1 MKKSFKIIALI
12 TALVLLVSAVF
23 AGCSTNSSDSGS
35 SGDTLKVGVI
45 QYMAHSSLD
54 NCYAGVKQALDNSG
68 LNIEIDYQIGSSGSA
83 DADCQSYAAN
93 MVAQNYDLIIAIATP
108 AATAAYSA
116 VTSASSSIPV
126 IFCAVSDPISAGL
139 VQSLDAPGNNCSG
152 TADTFDVESQV
163 ELIRALQPDV
173 QNLGVIYTT
182 TESNSLSQLE
192 RLQTAADAAG
202 INVVAQGINDASELA
217 AVSASLVTR
226 VDAITNLTDNNVVD
240 NMSVVMEQANAAGIP
255 VYGSEIEQ
263 VRKGCI
269 AAASLDYVA
278 LGNTTGEMAV
288 RVLNGESA
296 AAMPVITVADSEMVV
311 NTDVLNTM
319 SITLPASLENA
330 QQVTTS
336 TEE

>member
-1 MKKSFKIIALI
+1 MKKSFKIVALI
-12 TALVLLVSAVF
+12 VSLVLLVSAVF
-23 AGCSTNSSDSGS
+23 AGCSTNTSSTGSSDA
-35 SGDTLKVGVI
+35 LKVGVI

-54 NCYAGVKQALDNSG
+54 NCYAGVKQALDESG

-83 DADCQSYAAN
+83 DTDCQSYAAN

-126 IFCAVSDPISAGL
+126 IFCAVSDPVAAGL

-163 ELIRALQPDV
+163 ELIRDLQPDV
-173 QNLGVIYTT
+173 KNLGVIYTT
-182 TESNSLSQLE
+182 TEANSISQLE
-192 RLQTAADAAG
+192 RLQKAADAAG
-202 INVVAQGINDASELA
+202 INVVAKGINDASELA
-217 AVSASLVTR
+217 AVAASVVTQ

-240 NMSVVMEQANAAGIP
+240 NMSVVMEQANAAGVP

-263 VRKGCI
+263 VKKGCI

-278 LGNTTGEMAV
+278 LGKTTGEMAV
-288 RVLNGESA
+288 RALNGEA
-296 AAMPVITVADSEMVV
+296 LPTMPVVTVSDSEMVV
-311 NTDVLNTM
+311 NTDVLNAM
-319 SITLPASLENA
+319 SITLPASLEDA
-330 QQVTTS
+330 EKVTTS

>member
-1 MKKSFKIIALI
+1 MKKSFKIVALI
-12 TALVLLVSAVF
+12 VSLVLLVSAVF
-23 AGCSTNSSDSGS
+23 AGCSTNTSSTGSSDA
-35 SGDTLKVGVI
+35 LKVGVI

-54 NCYAGVKQALDNSG
+54 NCYAGVKQALDESG

-83 DADCQSYAAN
+83 DTDCQSYAAN

-126 IFCAVSDPISAGL
+126 IFCAVSDPVAAGL

-163 ELIRALQPDV
+163 ELIQDLQPDV
-173 QNLGVIYTT
+173 KNLGVIYTT
-182 TESNSLSQLE
+182 TEANSISQLE
-192 RLQTAADAAG
+192 RLQKAADAAG
-202 INVVAQGINDASELA
+202 INVVAKGINDASELA
-217 AVSASLVTR
+217 AVAASVVTQ

-240 NMSVVMEQANAAGIP
+240 NMSVVMEQANAAGVP

-263 VRKGCI
+263 VKKGCI

-278 LGNTTGEMAV
+278 LGKTTGEMAV
-288 RVLNGESA
+288 RALNGEA
-296 AAMPVITVADSEMVV
+296 LPTMPVVTVSDSEMVV
-311 NTDVLNTM
+311 NTDVLNAM
-319 SITLPASLENA
+319 SITLPASLEDA
-330 QQVTTS
+330 EKVTTS

>member
-1 MKKSFKIIALI
+1 MKKSFKIVALI
-12 TALVLLVSAVF
+12 VSLVLLVSAVF
-23 AGCSTNSSDSGS
+23 AGCSTNTSSTGSSDA
-35 SGDTLKVGVI
+35 LKVGVI

-54 NCYAGVKQALDNSG
+54 NCYTGVKQALDESG

-83 DADCQSYAAN
+83 DTDCQSYAAN

-126 IFCAVSDPISAGL
+126 IFCAVSDPVAAGL

-163 ELIRALQPDV
+163 ELIQDLQPDV
-173 QNLGVIYTT
+173 KNLGVIYTT
-182 TESNSLSQLE
+182 TEANSISQLE
-192 RLQTAADAAG
+192 RLQKAADAAG
-202 INVVAQGINDASELA
+202 INVVAKGINDASELA
-217 AVSASLVTR
+217 AVAASVVTQ

-240 NMSVVMEQANAAGIP
+240 NMSVVMEQANAAGVP

-263 VRKGCI
+263 VKKGCI

-278 LGNTTGEMAV
+278 LGKTTGEMAV
-288 RVLNGESA
+288 RALNGEA
-296 AAMPVITVADSEMVV
+296 LPTMPVVTVSDSEMVV
-311 NTDVLNTM
+311 NTDVLNAM
-319 SITLPASLENA
+319 SITLPASLEDA
-330 QQVTTS
+330 EKVTTS

>member
-1 MKKSFKIIALI
+1 M
-12 TALVLLVSAVF
+12 
-23 AGCSTNSSDSGS
+23 
-35 SGDTLKVGVI
+35 
-45 QYMAHSSLD
+45 
-54 NCYAGVKQALDNSG
+54 
-68 LNIEIDYQIGSSGSA
+68 
-83 DADCQSYAAN
+83 
-93 MVAQNYDLIIAIATP
+93 
-108 AATAAYSA
+108 
-116 VTSASSSIPV
+116 
-126 IFCAVSDPISAGL
+126 
-139 VQSLDAPGNNCSG
+139 
-152 TADTFDVESQV
+152 
-163 ELIRALQPDV
+163 
-173 QNLGVIYTT
+173 
-182 TESNSLSQLE
+182 
-192 RLQTAADAAG
+192 
-202 INVVAQGINDASELA
+202 
-217 AVSASLVTR
+217 SASLVTQ